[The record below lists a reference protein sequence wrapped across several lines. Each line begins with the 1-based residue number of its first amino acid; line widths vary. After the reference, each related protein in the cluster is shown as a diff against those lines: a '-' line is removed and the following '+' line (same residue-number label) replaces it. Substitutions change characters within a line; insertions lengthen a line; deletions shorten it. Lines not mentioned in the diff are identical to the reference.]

1 MEFASFVLMEID
13 PEDKKFIKEMGS
25 YEIEEGGSYI
35 TRLYYDGKDVI
46 IHFGIAKEVED
57 WEFSAIFDLFKKEAF
72 QDKGFYIEDMD
83 EDYNPAWL
91 LSFPYIEDRESLEER
106 LNDAGSLIEE
116 KIDEVLNDIVGKEED
131 YK

>member
-72 QDKGFYIEDMD
+72 IEKGFGIEDMD

-91 LSFPYIEDRESLEER
+91 ISFPYLEDREELEEK
-106 LNDAGSLIEE
+106 LNEAGSLIEE
-116 KIDEVLNDIVGKEED
+116 KIDEVLKDIEGKEEE

>member
-25 YEIEEGGSYI
+25 YEIEDGGSYI

-46 IHFGIAKEVED
+46 IHFGISKEVED
-57 WEFSAIFDLFKKEAF
+57 WEFSAIFDLFKKEDF
-72 QDKGFYIEDMD
+72 QEKGFYIEDMD

-91 LSFPYIEDRESLEER
+91 ISFPYIEDREELEER
-106 LNDAGSLIEE
+106 LNEAGSLIEK
-116 KIDEVLNDIVGKEED
+116 KIDEVLKDIEGKEDE